1 MTRRTAV
8 HPELADSRAGSPL
21 FSTWRVGTPERQ
33 RVAVDAIAGTW
44 QSRPWPAE
52 GLLGYYVYAGHD
64 GTTLMHHSRWTGEQE
79 YEDFVAAHRQQRV
92 DEIDRAV
99 PGIERIGLGRYRRY
113 RSLER
118 AAGDTRVPGL
128 VVTVEI
134 GFEAAAAGRRSAWV
148 DLVLD
153 ALADDPAG
161 NPGLISAHFHLNDDG
176 TKVLN
181 YAEWESAEAYDKAL
195 AAPGEGVGSVTEH
208 WERVRNFPG
217 LTRFSGSRYTYV
229 LGLEP

>member
-1 MTRRTAV
+1 
-8 HPELADSRAGSPL
+8 
-21 FSTWRVGTPERQ
+21 
-33 RVAVDAIAGTW
+33 
-44 QSRPWPAE
+44 
-52 GLLGYYVYAGHD
+52 
-64 GTTLMHHSRWTGEQE
+64 
-79 YEDFVAAHRQQRV
+79 V

-134 GFEAAAAGRRSAWV
+134 EFEAAAAGRRSAWV
-148 DLVLD
+148 DLVLE

-195 AAPGEGVGSVTEH
+195 AAPGEGVGSGTDD
-208 WERVRNFPG
+208 WERVRTFPG
-217 LTRFSGSRYTYV
+217 VTGFTGSRYTYA